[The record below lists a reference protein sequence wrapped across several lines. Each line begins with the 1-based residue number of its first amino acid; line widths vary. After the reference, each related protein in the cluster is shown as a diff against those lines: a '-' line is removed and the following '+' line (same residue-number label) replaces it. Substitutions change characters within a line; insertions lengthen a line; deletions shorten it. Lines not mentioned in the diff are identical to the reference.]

1 MLGQLQRKDKTIMP
15 KLFLNIYNLLII
27 RHVIYTVTFLPLWRK
42 GVTITS

>member
-27 RHVIYTVTFLPLWRK
+27 RHVIYTVTFSPLRRK
-42 GVTITS
+42 GWDVTM